1 MKNEKIKTLLVRL
14 DPELHKEMRH
24 ISVDTGISLN
34 EYVIK
39 SFKKIVAE
47 YKKEKSNGTK

>member
-1 MKNEKIKTLLVRL
+1 MKDEKNKTLLVRL

-24 ISVDTGISLN
+24 ISIDTGISLN

-47 YKKEKSNGTK
+47 HQKEKPNGTK